1 MTVDDIF
8 KYSGGTTM
16 NQGKEYKNGALMG
29 AIAAIFTLGLG
40 VYAITNGRG
49 LYIVA
54 GTMKHMKG
62 LVEFSCIATLVCL
75 LLAAT
80 FAFANLNKASVGCL
94 ATSLIFSS
102 IGYIKYFDIYK
113 EAMESLF
120 SSKRES
126 SFTYTLWLIKY
137 SFESY
142 LTFVIALLLII
153 LFILCFTTPDRGGV
167 VAGIIVF
174 AVILFT
180 ISLAGTISYFIEA
193 GKMTYKPENYVMNSI
208 LEAAE
213 SVFALLTVIGISKSV
228 AQDDVR
234 MYGQSRITPNNGMY
248 GIPYSQRPQQSSQFG
263 FGTGMN
269 AYNTP
274 QNPAYDQRG
283 SFNQRATF
291 GGQPNMNGF
300 GQPQMGGYGQQQ
312 MNNFGQPNIGG
323 YNQNMNYNQPQNM
336 GNFGQPNMNGFG
348 QSQNMGNFGGF
359 GQPQMGGNNQ
369 TVGGFNPN
377 MNYNQPKNTADFG
390 GFGQPD
396 NSFGSQPVD
405 KPTKIEEPVAPKSE
419 PKEVEP
425 VSQVQDTSIYDKPD
439 NSVEFE
445 QPQSFTSTDL

>member
-29 AIAAIFTLGLG
+29 AIAALFSFGLSIYIISKSFKYMTSFSKVMEIGCIVCMLFVSIFAFIKLEKVSFGFLLGL
-40 VYAITNGRG
+40 
-49 LYIVA
+49 
-54 GTMKHMKG
+54 
-62 LVEFSCIATLVCL
+62 L
-75 LLAAT
+75 L
-80 FAFANLNKASVGCL
+80 
-94 ATSLIFSS
+94 FSS
-102 IGYIKYFDIYK
+102 IESIKYLKDYNNMIKIGFDSGKYK
-113 EAMESLF
+113 LKVSETLYYLCNGFSPYVVFAEAVLG
-120 SSKRES
+120 
-126 SFTYTLWLIKY
+126 
-137 SFESY
+137 
-142 LTFVIALLLII
+142 II
-153 LFILCFTTPDRGGV
+153 LFILIFTTPDRKGLVSGLIVFGV
-167 VAGIIVF
+167 ISTTLVITALVCYIVNTAEFAERIKNYWLDIIVQ
-174 AVILFT
+174 
-180 ISLAGTISYFIEA
+180 ISKGITD
-193 GKMTYKPENYVMNSI
+193 
-208 LEAAE
+208 
-213 SVFALLTVIGISKSV
+213 LLMIIGISKSV

-269 AYNTP
+269 VYNTP

-291 GGQPNMNGF
+291 GGQPNMNSF

-312 MNNFGQPNIGG
+312 MNNFGQPNMGG

-348 QSQNMGNFGGF
+348 QPQNMGNFGQPNMNSF
-359 GQPQMGGNNQ
+359 GQPQMGGYNQ
-369 TVGGFNPN
+369 NVGGFNPN
-377 MNYNQPKNTADFG
+377 MNYNQPQNTADFG

-396 NSFGSQPVD
+396 NSFGSQTVD
-405 KPTKIEEPVAPKSE
+405 KPTKIEEPAAPKSE
-419 PKEVEP
+419 PKEAEP